1 MVQSLNKFS
10 KMVILSNFGVKSPV
24 CRLPN
29 EPTSS
34 SQSPRRQSIPWAPL
48 PDTPTLCAVC
58 ALISLPLLS
67 RKPSQV
73 GKAKPSP
80 PPSLYL
86 RLGRSPPRRLWSRRR
101 RRRRHEALAA
111 LPGDREEAQRCAPPF
126 SLAGYRPPPF
136 SSISPPL
143 AHGFRSWMRLNNV
156 GLALVVQI

>member
-1 MVQSLNKFS
+1 MVQSSNKFS

-29 EPTSS
+29 EATSS

-101 RRRRHEALAA
+101 RRRRRHEALAA

-126 SLAGYRPPPF
+126 PSPVTAPP
-136 SSISPPL
+136 SSRRFHPPSPTDSAP
-143 AHGFRSWMRLNNV
+143 GC
-156 GLALVVQI
+156 G